1 MLLGQKQAEPIFV
14 DSQHLKN
21 TWTFVYIAI
30 LFLTISLSNRI
41 NFVILKILFVL
52 INGIQFPVRN
62 VFLDNNV

>member
-1 MLLGQKQAEPIFV
+1 MQAEPIFV
-14 DSQHLKN
+14 DSLHLKN
-21 TWTFVYIAI
+21 TWMFVYIAI